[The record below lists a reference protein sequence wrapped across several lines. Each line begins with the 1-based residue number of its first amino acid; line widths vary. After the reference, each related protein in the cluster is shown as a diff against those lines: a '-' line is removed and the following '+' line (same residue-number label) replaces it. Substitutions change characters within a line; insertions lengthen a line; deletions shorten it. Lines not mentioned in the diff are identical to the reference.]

1 MLAQVEQ
8 VPIIQTRAA
17 HGLLIHVKGNGTHH
31 MEPATRDHGG
41 SPRIARVVG
50 NLRMNQ
56 DNVEQWIELRI
67 IHVERAGCGWKAW
80 TQSFDIAEYCTVRK
94 TMRPDWN

>member
-1 MLAQVEQ
+1 MLAQVKQ
-8 VPIIQTRAA
+8 VPIIQARAA

-31 MEPATRDHGG
+31 MKPATRDHGC

-56 DNVEQWIELRI
+56 DNIEQWIELRI
-67 IHVERAGCGWKAW
+67 IHVERAECGWKVW
-80 TQSFDIAEYCTVRK
+80 TLSFDIAQSIARLEK
-94 TMRPDWN
+94 Q